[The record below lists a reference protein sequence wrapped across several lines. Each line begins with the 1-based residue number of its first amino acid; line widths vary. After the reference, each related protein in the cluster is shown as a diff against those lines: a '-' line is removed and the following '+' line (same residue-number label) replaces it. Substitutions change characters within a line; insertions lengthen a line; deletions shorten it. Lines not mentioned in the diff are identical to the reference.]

1 MKLLGVKINVKIVGL
16 KTVLVGSRMDMFEGE
31 FEIEG
36 LAIENAVLRTSSLS
50 SVQCSICVIWTCTHF
65 TAATASFSLLFTAPL
80 LAAKH
85 FRLLALRCGTAC
97 HRRLRRS
104 HLWLPFALDS
114 RRSCSLSHFLTF
126 DSSDIYSTYC
136 L

>member
-50 SVQCSICVIWTCTHF
+50 SVQCSICVIWTCTRQF
-65 TAATASFSLLFTAPL
+65 
-80 LAAKH
+80 
-85 FRLLALRCGTAC
+85 
-97 HRRLRRS
+97 
-104 HLWLPFALDS
+104 
-114 RRSCSLSHFLTF
+114 
-126 DSSDIYSTYC
+126 
-136 L
+136 